1 MKSER
6 QKILHFP
13 LGLSYLAFN
22 FKFTQEGLYSS
33 PENNWTNS
41 QDCVG
46 KVPLNREKPA
56 DSAVCLFWI

>member
-22 FKFTQEGLYSS
+22 FKFTQAGLYSS
-33 PENNWTNS
+33 PENNEQIVRIVW
-41 QDCVG
+41 G
-46 KVPLNREKPA
+46 KSP
-56 DSAVCLFWI
+56 